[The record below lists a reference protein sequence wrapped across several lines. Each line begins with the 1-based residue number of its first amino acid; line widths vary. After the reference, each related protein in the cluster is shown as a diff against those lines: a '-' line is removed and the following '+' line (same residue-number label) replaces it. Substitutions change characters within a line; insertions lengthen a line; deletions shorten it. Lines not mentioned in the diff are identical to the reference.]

1 MDEEDIPDPRIWWD
15 STRKAYRTDF
25 PPPEGSDCQE
35 HEQFGHRDYDR
46 SLTDAEAATMTARDD
61 AVAAKRRA
69 TDEAERDAFFASADE
84 EAEEARPP
92 SANTDNAPKG
102 KGAKKMTPDVKSSPG
117 A

>member
-1 MDEEDIPDPRIWWD
+1 MDFLNNTE
-15 STRKAYRTDF
+15 RKAQKSRDSF
-25 PPPEGSDCQE
+25 KKLSIQR
-35 HEQFGHRDYDR
+35 HR
-46 SLTDAEAATMTARDD
+46 LALPTATMTARDD

-69 TDEAERDAFFASADE
+69 TDEAERHAFFASADE